1 MSSHPDIVFPADVA
15 DLDKEVLTRAISAR
29 IPGVVVEDFQ
39 ILTTKYAG
47 EGVASTADR
56 VVLELVYAAGA
67 PSDLP
72 TRLILKTMLVGPHA
86 PPEMYETEVRFYGE
100 IQPEIQME
108 TPLSFGA
115 QFSGEAGNFGI
126 LMEDLERRGARF
138 PKATETVSLGEV
150 KSLLGQLARLHAHFW
165 RSNRF
170 ATDLQWIPT
179 PLAGGMQTIFT
190 NFGYEF
196 VQSQVDM
203 HPFKQ
208 ELIAPLGRSVRELW
222 DSLTIVRDEQASL
235 PATVLHGDT
244 HIGNTYLLPDE
255 RGGFLDWQLMTR
267 GCFAADIT
275 YLMVTALPTE
285 VRRQHQTDLVR
296 FYLDALRENG
306 ADPVPSFDE
315 AWLLCR
321 KASLWG
327 LVIGWLICPPA
338 NYGEEVTA
346 KNIERT
352 ATAVADLDALAAI
365 G

>member
-1 MSSHPDIVFPADVA
+1 MSSNPITIFPTDVSELST
-15 DLDKEVLTRAISAR
+15 DVLTKVISAR

-39 ILTTKYAG
+39 VLTTKYAG

-56 VVLELVYAAGA
+56 VVLEVVYGA
-67 PSDLP
+67 NTPPDLP

-86 PPEMYETEVRFYGE
+86 PPEMYETEVRFYAE

-115 QFSGEAGNFGI
+115 NFGGEAGNFGI

-138 PKATETVSLGEV
+138 PKATETVSLAEV
-150 KSLLGQLARLHAHFW
+150 ESLLGQLASLHAHFW
-165 RSNRF
+165 RTNRF
-170 ATDLQWIPT
+170 ATDLHWVPT

-208 ELIAPLGRSVRELW
+208 DLIAPLGRSVRQLW
-222 DSLTIVRDEQASL
+222 DSLTLVREEQASL
-235 PATVLHGDT
+235 PATLLHGDT
-244 HIGNTYLLPDE
+244 HIGNTYLLPGE

-275 YLMVTALPTE
+275 YLIITALPTE
-285 VRRQHQTDLVR
+285 IRRDHQTELIR
-296 FYLDALRENG
+296 FYLEALKELG
-306 ADPVPSFDE
+306 VDSVPSFDE

-352 ATAVADLDALAAI
+352 ALAVADLDALAAI
-365 G
+365 S

>member
-1 MSSHPDIVFPADVA
+1 MSSNPITTFPTDISELSTD
-15 DLDKEVLTRAISAR
+15 VLTQVISAR

-39 ILTTKYAG
+39 VLTTKYAG

-56 VVLELVYAAGA
+56 VVLEVVYGA
-67 PSDLP
+67 NTLPDLP

-86 PPEMYETEVRFYGE
+86 PPEMYETEVRFYAE
-100 IQPEIQME
+100 IQPEIKME

-115 QFSGEAGNFGI
+115 NFGGEAGNFGI

-138 PKATETVSLGEV
+138 PKATETVSLAEV
-150 KSLLGQLARLHAHFW
+150 QSLLGQLASLHAHFW
-165 RSNRF
+165 SSNRF
-170 ATDLQWIPT
+170 ATDLHWVPT

-208 ELIAPLGRSVRELW
+208 DLIAPLGRSVRQLW
-222 DSLTIVRDEQASL
+222 DSLTVVREEQASL
-235 PATVLHGDT
+235 PATLLHGDT
-244 HIGNTYLLPDE
+244 HIGNTYLLPGE

-275 YLMVTALPTE
+275 YLIITALPTE
-285 VRRQHQTDLVR
+285 IRRDHQTELVR
-296 FYLDALRENG
+296 FYLEALKELG
-306 ADPVPSFDE
+306 VDSVPSFDE

-352 ATAVADLDALAAI
+352 ALAVADLDALAAI
-365 G
+365 S

>member
-1 MSSHPDIVFPADVA
+1 MNFPIDVA
-15 DLDKEVLTRAISAR
+15 DLNKDILTQTISAR

-56 VVLELVYAAGA
+56 VVLELAYGDSA
-67 PSDLP
+67 PADLP

-86 PPEMYETEVRFYGE
+86 APEMYETEVRFYQE
-100 IQPEIQME
+100 IQPEIEME
-108 TPLSFGA
+108 TQLSFGA
-115 QFSGEAGNFGI
+115 HFGGEAGNLGV

-138 PKATETVSLGEV
+138 PKATETVSLAEV
-150 KSLLGQLARLHAHFW
+150 ESLLGQLATLHAHFW

-170 ATDLQWIPT
+170 ATDLHWVPT
-179 PLAGGMQTIFT
+179 HLAGGMQTIFT

-196 VQSQVDM
+196 VQSQVDT

-208 ELIAPLGRSVRELW
+208 KLIEPLGKTVRELW
-222 DSLTIVRDEQASL
+222 DSLTLVREEQASL
-235 PATVLHGDT
+235 PATLLHGDT
-244 HIGNTYLLPDE
+244 HIGNTYLLPGE

-275 YLMVTALPTE
+275 YLIVTALPTE
-285 VRRQHQTDLVR
+285 IRREHQRDLVR
-296 FYLDALRENG
+296 FYLAALQAKG
-306 ADPVPSFDE
+306 VSDPPSFDE

-346 KNIERT
+346 RNIERT
-352 ATAVADLDALAAI
+352 VTAVADLDALAAI

>member
-1 MSSHPDIVFPADVA
+1 MSSNPITIFPTDVSELST
-15 DLDKEVLTRAISAR
+15 DVLTKVISAR

-39 ILTTKYAG
+39 VLTTKYAG

-56 VVLELVYAAGA
+56 VVLEVVYGA
-67 PSDLP
+67 NTPPDLP

-86 PPEMYETEVRFYGE
+86 PPEMYETEVRFYAE

-115 QFSGEAGNFGI
+115 NFGGEAGNFGI

-138 PKATETVSLGEV
+138 PKATETVSLAEV
-150 KSLLGQLARLHAHFW
+150 ESLLGQLASLHAHFW
-165 RSNRF
+165 RTNRF
-170 ATDLQWIPT
+170 ATDLHWVPT

-208 ELIAPLGRSVRELW
+208 DLIAPLGRSVRQLW
-222 DSLTIVRDEQASL
+222 DSLTLVREEQASL
-235 PATVLHGDT
+235 PATLLHGDT
-244 HIGNTYLLPDE
+244 HIGNTYLLPGE

-275 YLMVTALPTE
+275 YLIITALPTE
-285 VRRQHQTDLVR
+285 IRRDHQTELVR
-296 FYLDALRENG
+296 FYLDALKEHRV
-306 ADPVPSFDE
+306 DSVPSFDE

-352 ATAVADLDALAAI
+352 ALAVADLDALAAI
-365 G
+365 S